1 MFVNSTFSKAIDKIV
16 LFSFE
21 NEKDLKL
28 VETDDDDTPANGSK
42 QFPLK
47 ISDKNATDGK
57 YSLEVTF
64 TDVGVYPG
72 IFFSGF
78 EKNWDDYEILKIDVY
93 NPTDKALDFDIGI
106 TDNVRDRKETDKDK
120 EYAKRYTTT
129 VSIVPGKNTI
139 EIESQGIVKY
149 NSKPVNLKNMKQI
162 AIFNNTKTPVTLYID
177 NIRLE
182 REK

>member
-72 IFFSGF
+72 IFFSG
-78 EKNWDDYEILKIDVY
+78 LRR
-93 NPTDKALDFDIGI
+93 IGMI
-106 TDNVRDRKETDKDK
+106 MR
-120 EYAKRYTTT
+120 
-129 VSIVPGKNTI
+129 
-139 EIESQGIVKY
+139 
-149 NSKPVNLKNMKQI
+149 
-162 AIFNNTKTPVTLYID
+162 F
-177 NIRLE
+177 
-182 REK
+182 